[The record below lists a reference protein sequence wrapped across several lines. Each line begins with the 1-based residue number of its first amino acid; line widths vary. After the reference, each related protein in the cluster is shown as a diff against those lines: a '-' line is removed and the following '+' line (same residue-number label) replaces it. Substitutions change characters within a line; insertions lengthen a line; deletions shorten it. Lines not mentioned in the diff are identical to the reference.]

1 MGLDL
6 QIICLVG
13 HRHQYHANVLPSGCY
28 RLLLDAANAKHLAR
42 QRHLARH
49 RHVGDHGHVEGQA
62 QQGCRHAD
70 AGRGPILGRR
80 TLGQVHVHACL
91 IQEVVWGAQL
101 LQEQPSV
108 GQSDLTRLAHN
119 LPEPARHPEA
129 RAGAGGL
136 GFLLTCTLLSSLAN
150 IGANGDFFNLLVVAG
165 EMAAGLDEECLA
177 THSSPSQTHDHARGH
192 AIVEHVVGGEGW
204 LADELFQVVQGH
216 DGKPA
221 ILLILA
227 DKGER
232 GLTGNLFQQFP
243 EFSDARLPGV
253 VPDEQ
258 NESLGAQIEVLGL
271 DAMCVHRLWYEELVG
286 DGHLLLK
293 DITGQPDD
301 LHSIQQ
307 RPRNRVCDVG
317 RANEQCLGQVHRS
330 VQVQI
335 AEGRILSRIE
345 DLQQGR
351 GRIAA
356 EVSAQLVDLVDQ
368 DHRVANLCD
377 LQRLNYLP
385 RHRSHIRAPVP
396 ADFCNVVQT
405 TYREAEKL
413 PIQRPRDA
421 LPDGSLSCTR
431 WPDQTHDLPLGG
443 PFQEAHGHMFKDP
456 FLDIL
461 QTIMVLVEHCL
472 RLVDICVVRG
482 VLAPRKHRHPVQ
494 VCPAHIE
501 FRRLRL
507 QTRQPAKFV
516 LHSLS
521 CLFRNTL
528 K

>member
-1 MGLDL
+1 
-6 QIICLVG
+6 
-13 HRHQYHANVLPSGCY
+13 
-28 RLLLDAANAKHLAR
+28 
-42 QRHLARH
+42 
-49 RHVGDHGHVEGQA
+49 
-62 QQGCRHAD
+62 
-70 AGRGPILGRR
+70 
-80 TLGQVHVHACL
+80 
-91 IQEVVWGAQL
+91 
-101 LQEQPSV
+101 
-108 GQSDLTRLAHN
+108 
-119 LPEPARHPEA
+119 
-129 RAGAGGL
+129 
-136 GFLLTCTLLSSLAN
+136 
-150 IGANGDFFNLLVVAG
+150 
-165 EMAAGLDEECLA
+165 MAAGLDEECLA

-216 DGKPA
+216 DGEPA
-221 ILLILA
+221 ILFILA

-232 GLTGNLFQQFP
+232 CLTGDLLQQFP

-258 NESLGAQIEVLGL
+258 NESIGTQIEVLGF

-317 RANEQCLGQVHRS
+317 RANEECLGQVHRS

-345 DLQQGR
+345 DLQQCR
-351 GRIAA
+351 GRISA

-396 ADFCNVVQT
+396 TDFCNVVQT

-516 LHSLS
+516 LHSLGCLLRNALKESNGLLELCNHGLLVVLLQVQLALDVLQMLHQHVLAMFLGELVLDLRLELRLKTRVLQVFLHYHQDLSESIHRNICDQDSLELIARS
-521 CLFRNTL
+521 CGHSSDEVGQLERVIQVVVLDDLLELIFVHEGRLQQILHGGDDLVMKGSDVIAIGWHLNVRDAL
-528 K
+528 NKDGAQRMSWRRL